1 MIIKEMTKRLEC
13 QIFGRV
19 QMVMFRDF
27 TQRKAKALG
36 LVGAVKNLPDD
47 SVWAAAEGEEEKL
60 KTLLDELKK
69 GPILAKVERVEEK
82 WLEATG
88 EFKDFK
94 ILYE

>member
-1 MIIKEMTKRLEC
+1 MTKRLEC